1 MFPLFIM
8 SKLSFVIS
16 LVHYKAHYPKEDPKY
31 RMKLFPVDWIEK
43 SIVANSPISSYR
55 IYKTLFSVLQIPM
68 RSDPGSIP
76 SMAECRRSV
85 SISFYPEL
93 EHLSAPIIVRIL
105 RNVKCCTGHRD
116 TEQCTVGD
124 VSTQHG
130 KNIFCQKNIC
140 NPFSFQATEM
150 VLTSKWGR
158 ILQEMQGQ
166 WQIR

>member
-1 MFPLFIM
+1 
-8 SKLSFVIS
+8 
-16 LVHYKAHYPKEDPKY
+16 
-31 RMKLFPVDWIEK
+31 MKRVLWLIPPFLPPEL
-43 SIVANSPISSYR
+43 
-55 IYKTLFSVLQIPM
+55 YKTLFSVLQIPM

-93 EHLSAPIIVRIL
+93 KHLSAPIIVRIL

-124 VSTQHG
+124 TSTQHG
-130 KNIFCQKNIC
+130 RIFFCQKNIC
-140 NPFSFQATEM
+140 NPFSFQATEI

-158 ILQEMQGQ
+158 VSQE
-166 WQIR
+166 IHI